1 MVAQWNPI
9 KDSIFNC
16 TNDYDCT
23 KNNKFTYDSYVCLY
37 KFNQNKTGVC
47 RNCAITDDDENIKT
61 LKKCEGTSCKR
72 DSECLLN
79 ICIKPDFN
87 EAAHGTCSA
96 IAFKEKLENKLFW
109 VEVASVSV
117 VGLLLIWIVAICSW
131 QKYKRDKK

>member
-23 KNNKFTYDSYVCLY
+23 KNNNFTYDSYVCLY

-47 RNCAITDDDENIKT
+47 RNCATTDNDENIKT

-96 IAFKEKLENKLFW
+96 IAFKEKLEN
-109 VEVASVSV
+109 
-117 VGLLLIWIVAICSW
+117 
-131 QKYKRDKK
+131 